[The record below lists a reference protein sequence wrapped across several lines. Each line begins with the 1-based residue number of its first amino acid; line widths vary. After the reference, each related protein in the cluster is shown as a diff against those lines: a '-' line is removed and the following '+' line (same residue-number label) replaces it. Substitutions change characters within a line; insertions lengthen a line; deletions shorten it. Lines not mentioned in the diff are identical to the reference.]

1 MSTNV
6 KNTINMI
13 LVIVAMGMGIAVV
26 VIGTLDPDFSIYD
39 SVRMLGIA
47 VAALGLFAL
56 NGISKKS

>member
-1 MSTNV
+1 MSKNV

-13 LVIVAMGMGIAVV
+13 LAVTAMGMGIAVV

-47 VAALGLFAL
+47 ATALGLFAL
-56 NGISKKS
+56 NSISKKS